1 MKKFTVTLSI
11 FLCMGLFV
19 VACADGEDD
28 SRTESDKD
36 GNIEQT
42 DANTEETNMIENTG
56 EDAEVITI
64 KDRTFV
70 YNDLEFYEL
79 MNKVKIELYLEADL
93 KEASSD
99 EAKER
104 KEFWSEQREYYD
116 NLNVNLQSLI
126 ETYAMSL
133 LAEEKNYFVPEDKL
147 EASVAE
153 LTEKIEANEA
163 AKQLVEQYGEKKYKQ
178 YIREYVR
185 QITLRDRIA
194 TELKDEIIEEN
205 PDLVEQDIN
214 YMLEQQYQDL
224 YSAHLA
230 TLELDIHIQ

>member
-28 SRTESDKD
+28 SQTESNKD

-42 DANTEETNMIENTG
+42 DTNSEETNMIENTG

-147 EASVAE
+147 ETAIKKYNEKVSNVAE
-153 LTEKIEANEA
+153 
-163 AKQLVEQYGEKKYKQ
+163 
-178 YIREYVR
+178 
-185 QITLRDRIA
+185 A
-194 TELKDEIIEEN
+194 TKLIEEYGQEKYN
-205 PDLVEQDIN
+205 RNIEEYI
-214 YMLEQQYQDL
+214 QQTIR
-224 YSAHLA
+224 S
-230 TLELDIHIQ
+230 EERRVGKECS